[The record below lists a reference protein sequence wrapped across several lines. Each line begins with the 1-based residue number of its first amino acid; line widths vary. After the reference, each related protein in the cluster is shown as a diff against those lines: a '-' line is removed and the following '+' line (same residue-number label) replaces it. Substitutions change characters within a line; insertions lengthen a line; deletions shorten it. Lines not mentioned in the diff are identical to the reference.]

1 MRLGFRKLLRD
12 LWRSKG
18 RTLLA
23 VLSIFIGV
31 FAVGAINGLRDLL
44 PERMLGSY
52 RATNPA
58 PIDIMLNGG
67 LSAEDLNNLAHTPGV
82 SGIQGSTDLGAQ
94 WRKTADAPWRI
105 ASIVMRDYKHQ
116 PFNRLELLSGAWPTQ
131 DTVAVDVTAVESFGV
146 PAYGTF
152 TLKINDR
159 EREIKIG
166 GVVRDLAI
174 TAPSFGGNA
183 SIYISQEMAE
193 NMFGWGRYARLSV
206 QIPAFSSADA
216 EAVVDRLKTQLEKMG
231 SSIFYYQITPPDKH
245 PAQDTIN
252 GIIMILSVMAILSL
266 ALGLFLV
273 INTVNAIV
281 AQQVPQ
287 IGVLKAIGGTTR
299 QMMVLYLSG
308 VLIYGLMA
316 LVLAV
321 PFSALAASAATSM
334 FLKVI
339 AIPPDPEFRVSQ
351 PAVMQQ
357 AIIALLVPLLAAA
370 WPVFAGVRIT
380 VREAISNYGIG
391 AGFGKSLLDRLL
403 SRVRFLPRT
412 ASLTI
417 RNAFRRKGRVVLTE
431 ITLIMAGVVFIM
443 VMSSAASFTYTINY
457 VTDTLGLRVLVNFQ
471 RPYRIDEIMAVIDA
485 QPKIDQAEMQL
496 LQASTV
502 FRKAEADK
510 GEDVYVSAVR
520 PDSTLIK
527 LPVTAGRWLLPTDG
541 HAVVLNRDRAEKLG
555 VTAGDKVWL
564 GLEGTDHKSEWT
576 VVGIVF
582 DLSSM
587 QRTAY
592 LPIGVY
598 QREVGLVG
606 RSSSVWATTLPDDGP
621 TQLQVEKA
629 LREAFNASGLR
640 VNNTLTA
647 TQNRS
652 NVENQFGIITK
663 MLMVMSILI
672 AAVGAIGL
680 AGTLSINVLERR
692 REIGVMRAIGASS
705 FTIAGI
711 FIGEGLL
718 LGLIAWAIAIP
729 LSIPVGQAFST
740 VIGQVIKFDIIYQF
754 SWNGVLTWLII
765 IVMLSV
771 LGSLLPAI
779 RATRVSVRES
789 LTYE

>member
-1 MRLGFRKLLRD
+1 MRIGFRKILRD
-12 LWRSKG
+12 LWHSKG

-31 FAVGAINGLRDLL
+31 FAVGTINGLRDLL
-44 PERMLGSY
+44 PQRMLGSY
-52 RATNPA
+52 SATNP
-58 PIDIMLNGG
+58 PHIYIMLNGG
-67 LSAEDLNNLAHTPGV
+67 ISAEDVNNLAHTPGV
-82 SGIQGSTDLGAQ
+82 SGIQGSTALGAQ
-94 WRKTADAPWRI
+94 WRTTANAPWRT

-116 PFNRLELLSGAWPTQ
+116 QFNQLELLSGAWPMQ
-131 DTVAVDVTAVESFGV
+131 DTVAVDITAVESFGL
-146 PAYGTF
+146 PTQGTF

-174 TAPSFGGNA
+174 TAPSFGGSTA
-183 SIYISQEMAE
+183 IYISREMAE
-193 NMFGWGRYARLSV
+193 NFFGWGDYSRLSV
-206 QIPAFSSADA
+206 QIPAFSNADA
-216 EAVVDRLKTQLEKMG
+216 EDTVDRLKVQLEKMG

-245 PAQDTIN
+245 PSQDTIN
-252 GIIMILSVMAILSL
+252 GIIMILNVMAILSL
-266 ALGLFLV
+266 VLGLFLV

-308 VLIYGLMA
+308 VLIYGLLA

-321 PFSALAASAATSM
+321 PLSALVANATVGM
-334 FLKVI
+334 FLRVV
-339 AIPPDPEFRVSQ
+339 AIPVDPVFRVSQ
-351 PAVMQQ
+351 QAVMQQ
-357 AIIALLVPLLAAA
+357 AIIALLVPLLAAL

-391 AGFGKSLLDRLL
+391 AGFGKSLLDQLL
-403 SRVRFLPRT
+403 SRLRFLPRT

-417 RNAFRRKGRVVLTE
+417 RNTFRRKGRVVLTE
-431 ITLIMAGVVFIM
+431 ITLIMAGIVFIM

-457 VTDTLGLRVLVNFQ
+457 ATDALGLRVLVNFQ
-471 RPYRIDEIMAVIDA
+471 RPYRIDEIMAVINA
-485 QPKIDQAEMQL
+485 QPNIDKTEMQTV
-496 LQASTV
+496 QASTV
-502 FRKAEADK
+502 FRQAEATK
-510 GEDVYVSAVR
+510 GENVFVSAVR

-527 LPVTAGRWLLPTDG
+527 LSVIAGRWLLPTDG

-555 VTAGDKVWL
+555 ATVGDKVWL

-592 LPIGVY
+592 IPIDVY
-598 QREVGLVG
+598 QRQVGLVG
-606 RSSSVWATTLPDDGP
+606 RSSSVWVSTLPDDGP
-621 TQLQVEKA
+621 TQLQVEKV
-629 LREAFNASGLR
+629 LRDAFNASGLR
-640 VNNTLTA
+640 VDNTLTA
-647 TQNRS
+647 TQNRN
-652 NVENQFGIITK
+652 NVENQFSIVTK

-672 AAVGAIGL
+672 AIVGAIGL

-705 FTIAGI
+705 FTIARI

-718 LGLIAWAIAIP
+718 LGLIAWTVAIP
-729 LSIPVGQAFST
+729 LSIPVGKLFST
-740 VIGQVIKFDIIYQF
+740 VIGQVIKFEIIYQF
-754 SWNGVLTWLII
+754 SGNGALTWLVI
-765 IVMLSV
+765 IVVLSM

-779 RATRVSVRES
+779 RATRVSVRQS
-789 LTYE
+789 LAYE